1 MIRLRNYRYLI
12 LLWSITCFSI
22 ISSYSYA
29 ETKINNFTIA
39 NQFYKISVDS
49 GKNTF
54 SVITV
59 PDGKV
64 LIPQGSFESPIVH
77 SGQTSANTPV
87 RIEEQS
93 ITVWSATGIK
103 TQFVLYPDSPF
114 ITIRH
119 AIHNNDT
126 NPLIIKSIHPLNF
139 NVNLDKPAGELRS
152 LGTAGLKNIDKN
164 SNPGS
169 YSFLAIADPE
179 SRRGIVSGWL
189 TQEKGSGLVFSDMQ
203 DGKMLIT
210 PQLDFGHLQID
221 PDNEIALDTFITGYF
236 DDARLGLEQYA
247 DAIAAQYKIQLPPQP
262 QVYCTWYHAGASDE
276 KQLLKNAEFA
286 KKNLV
291 PYGFSVMQID
301 DGWQEGVK
309 KNGPAKNFNTHNAK
323 GPYLSGMK
331 ATADA
336 MKKLGLTP
344 GIWFMPFAGS
354 WDDPFYAD
362 KQDFFATKDGKPFE
376 VMWGGSCFDLTNP
389 KTQDYIRAEVQ
400 RIAKDW
406 GYTYFKM
413 DGLWTGM
420 AADINYVNTGFKDDR
435 LGETLLHDPTKT
447 HIEAYR
453 NGFKLVREAAGKDVF
468 FLGCCVAQN
477 MRTLG
482 ASFGLVDAM
491 RIGPDNG
498 RSWEDMCRG
507 PFSGSNLYF
516 LNKRVWY
523 NDPDPIYVE
532 DSVPLDHAR
541 ALTSWVALTGQLNAA
556 STDFEKLS
564 KERLALLQR
573 SMPAHNLKPRP
584 ADLFEETIP
593 RIWLLSD
600 TGKPVRRDVVGLFN
614 WNDKQSA
621 DIAYSIKKIGLP
633 AAEYVGFDYWQN
645 EFVAS
650 VTNTMQFTLSP
661 ASCKILSLRPK
672 SDMPCLLGTSRHITQ
687 GIIDVLQ
694 ESWSIK
700 QMALSGTSQ
709 IVGGD
714 PYEIRIAAM
723 KGNGFHKVSAVSVSE
738 EDQSAGVTIKLLSQD
753 GWKVRVVITSPQSRD
768 VRWSVSFRY

>member
-1 MIRLRNYRYLI
+1 MI
-12 LLWSITCFSI
+12 LLGKFIRTFATSVFIALPLIGITLNNGAFAVE
-22 ISSYSYA
+22 IS
-29 ETKINNFTIA
+29 
-39 NQFYKISVDS
+39 NQFYKIQVSQDNKSFDFVSRINENIIIHCDFSSPDVSIKIADEKS
-49 GKNTF
+49 GKTEQIL
-54 SVITV
+54 SS
-59 PDGKV
+59 K
-64 LIPQGSFESPIVH
+64 
-77 SGQTSANTPV
+77 SANQN
-87 RIEEQS
+87 IEIIS
-93 ITVWSATGIK
+93 SNN
-103 TQFVLYPDSPF
+103 SPF
-114 ITIRH
+114 LLIRS
-119 AIHNNDT
+119 T
-126 NPLIIKSIHPLNF
+126 LKNP
-139 NVNLDKPAGELRS
+139 DEKPAIIRNLQPFTFRAEFRNQSKELCS
-152 LGTAGLKNIDKN
+152 FGTAGLKNIDKN

-169 YSFLAIADPE
+169 YSFLAIADPQ
-179 SRRGIVSGWL
+179 SRNGIVSGWL
-189 TQEKGSGLVFSDMQ
+189 TQERGSGVIFSDMQ
-203 DGKMLIT
+203 DGKVLIT
-210 PQLDFGHLQID
+210 PQLDFGRLQIE
-221 PDNEIALDTFITGYF
+221 PGKETGIETFVIGYF
-236 DDARLGLEQYA
+236 DDARLGLEAYA
-247 DAIAAQYKIQLPPQP
+247 DAIAGHYKIQLPPQP

-276 KQLLKNAEFA
+276 KQFLKNADFA
-286 KKNLV
+286 KKHLA

-309 KNGPAKNFNTHNAK
+309 KNGPSKNFNTHK
-323 GPYLSGMK
+323 VDGPYPSGMK

-336 MKKLGLTP
+336 MKNLGLVP

-376 VMWGGSCFDLTNP
+376 IMWGGSCFDLTNP
-389 KTQDYIRAEVQ
+389 KTQEYIRTEVK

-406 GYTYFKM
+406 GYQYFKM

-420 AADINYVNTGFKDDR
+420 ACDINYVNTGFKDDR
-435 LGETLLHDPTKT
+435 LGETVLHDPSKT

-564 KERLALLQR
+564 KERLALLQS

-600 TGKPVRRDVVGLFN
+600 TSKPSRRDVVGLFN
-614 WNDKQSA
+614 WDEKKSA
-621 DIAYSIKKIGLP
+621 DISYSLKKLGLP
-633 AAEYVGFDYWQN
+633 ETDYVGFDYWKN
-645 EFVAS
+645 DFVEP
-650 VTNTMQFTLSP
+650 VKDTLKTTLPP
-661 ASCKILSLRPK
+661 ASCQILSLRAK
-672 SDMPCLLGTSRHITQ
+672 SDSPSVLSTSRHITQ
-687 GIIDVLQ
+687 GIIDILQ
-694 ESWSIK
+694 ESWNVK
-700 QMALSGTSQ
+700 QQTLSGTSQ
-709 IVGGD
+709 VVAND
-714 PYEIRIAAM
+714 PYELRIVAM
-723 KGNGFHKVSAVSVSE
+723 KGDGFHTVSAVSVSD
-738 EDQSAGVTIKLLSQD
+738 EDQSAG
-753 GWKVRVVITSPQSRD
+753 GNN
-768 VRWSVSFRY
+768 